1 MSIDDTL
8 QATTHRPEMPELT
21 VILAELIAMAA
32 DCGLPQPRY
41 VTASQIAYIDLG
53 FPPDQGGMGS
63 VIAWAAAFGVAF
75 RSEPHEGEDGPK
87 TYIWADFTFRN
98 VAVRAYTF
106 IPREGPADPAP
117 QHVDYPHEPGYL
129 HDCPACQARCHCTPD
144 NAPCV
149 YDGPHEVPPF

>member
-8 QATTHRPEMPELT
+8 ETTTHRPEMPELT
-21 VILAELIAMAA
+21 VILAELLAMAA

-41 VTASQIAYIDLG
+41 VTASRTVCIDLN
-53 FPPDQGGMGS
+53 FPPDQDGMDI
-63 VIAWAAAFGVAF
+63 VAWAAAFGAVF
-75 RSEPHEGEDGPK
+75 RSEPHESQDGLK

-98 VAVRAYTF
+98 VEVHAYAF
-106 IPREGPADPAP
+106 IPREGITDLAL

-144 NAPCV
+144 AAPCV